1 MGTVAMPGDMVF
13 HHNTSEP
20 LKEIDTRG
28 ESMNNWE
35 IIKVISREGYSA
47 FYSEEFGLATSISL
61 QGIPI
66 DQDGKQL
73 QNVCANYNP
82 NTRRISDDLY
92 EVYNY
97 SIETEYSIETLFDLK
112 FYRYKPETQQ
122 NYYYGRTLN
131 PIRLDSAEEIS
142 NIKYNVVV
150 NYETVYVDING
161 NSSTQSKKKTFII
174 SKKEELQDIMVWAT
188 KDKVKSYVMPVLMDL
203 QEGKK
208 YFYIGSGVCKV
219 VKVYDY
225 PNKQS
230 NNVCRIVFA
239 NGVEQDVLI
248 GDKRFVYIP
257 LEYKSELL
265 QFNKTLNE
273 LALQPVMQRNQEHNL
288 INVMW
293 QPIEDAARYV
303 VKLYRY
309 VNTENRRKVY
319 FLKDYEVDRNEHF
332 LSINDLIVNGHII
345 VVVAENRSGEVVAQS
360 RGIDVATSKGEP
372 KWF

>member
-1 MGTVAMPGDMVF
+1 MGIVAMPGDVVYS
-13 HHNTSEP
+13 HKESTP

-35 IIKVISREGYSA
+35 IIKVINREGYSA
-47 FYSEEFGLATSISL
+47 FYSEEFGLATSVSL
-61 QGIPI
+61 QCFPI
-66 DQDGKQL
+66 DKDGRQL
-73 QNVCANYNP
+73 QNVYANYNP
-82 NTRRISDDLY
+82 DTRRKSEDLY
-92 EVYNY
+92 RVY
-97 SIETEYSIETLFDLK
+97 EYSLETLFDLK
-112 FYRYKPETQQ
+112 FYRHKPKTQQ
-122 NYYYGRTLN
+122 NYYYGGTPN

-150 NYETVYVDING
+150 NYQTVYVDING

-174 SKKEELQDIMVWAT
+174 SKKEELQDITVWAT
-188 KDKVKSYVMPVLMDL
+188 KDQVKAYVMPTLMDL
-203 QEGKK
+203 QEGQK
-208 YFYIGSGVCKV
+208 YFYIGSGVCEV

-345 VVVAENRSGEVVAQS
+345 VVIAESRSGEIVAQS

>member
-1 MGTVAMPGDMVF
+1 VNG
-13 HHNTSEP
+13 
-20 LKEIDTRG
+20 
-28 ESMNNWE
+28 
-35 IIKVISREGYSA
+35 IS
-47 FYSEEFGLATSISL
+47 
-61 QGIPI
+61 
-66 DQDGKQL
+66 
-73 QNVCANYNP
+73 
-82 NTRRISDDLY
+82 
-92 EVYNY
+92 
-97 SIETEYSIETLFDLK
+97 FDLDTILELN
-112 FYRYKPETQQ
+112 FYRRKIQQQ
-122 NYYYGRTLN
+122 NYCYRSTPN
-131 PIRLDSAEEIS
+131 PIQEAEAEKIEEIKYGVTISYRVICLDS
-142 NIKYNVVV
+142 
-150 NYETVYVDING
+150 NG
-161 NSSTQSKKKTFII
+161 KTTTTSKSLSLVITDKN
-174 SKKEELQDIMVWAT
+174 ELQDIMFWAT
-188 KDKVKSYVMPVLMDL
+188 KDKVESYVMPVLMDL
-203 QEGKK
+203 QEGQK
-208 YFYIGSGVCKV
+208 YFYIGSGVCEV

-309 VNTENRRKVY
+309 VNTKNRRKVY
-319 FLKDYEVDRNEHF
+319 FLKDYEVDRNVHF
-332 LSINDLIVNGHII
+332 LSINDLIVKGHII
-345 VVVAENRSGEVVAQS
+345 VVIAESRSGEIVAQS

>member
-1 MGTVAMPGDMVF
+1 MGIVAMPGDMVF

-28 ESMNNWE
+28 ESMDNWE
-35 IIKVISREGYSA
+35 FIKVVDYKGYSA
-47 FYSEEFGLATSISL
+47 FYSEGNGLISNISISCY
-61 QGIPI
+61 PV
-66 DQDGKQL
+66 DKDGKRL
-73 QNVCANYNP
+73 QSVYANYNP
-82 NTRRISDDLY
+82 NDCKKSSSLY
-92 EVYNY
+92 LVNGM
-97 SIETEYSIETLFDLK
+97 SFDLDTIVDLT
-112 FYRYKPETQQ
+112 FYRRKTQQQ
-122 NYYYGRTLN
+122 NYYYGSTPN
-131 PIRLDSAEEIS
+131 PIQEANAEKIDEVKYSVTIS
-142 NIKYNVVV
+142 YSVV
-150 NYETVYVDING
+150 G
-161 NSSTQSKKKTFII
+161 LNSSGNATTTSKSQSLII
-174 SKKEELQDIMVWAT
+174 IDKSELQDIMVWAT
-188 KDKVKSYVMPVLMDL
+188 KDEVKSYVMPVLMDL
-203 QEGKK
+203 QEGQK
-208 YFYIGSGVCKV
+208 YFYIGSGVCEV

-319 FLKDYEVDRNEHF
+319 FLKDYEIDRNEHF

-360 RGIDVATSKGEP
+360 RGIDVATKNGEP

>member
-1 MGTVAMPGDMVF
+1 MGIVAMPGDVVYS
-13 HHNTSEP
+13 HKESTP

-35 IIKVISREGYSA
+35 IIKVINREGYSA
-47 FYSEEFGLATSISL
+47 FYSEEFGLATSVSL
-61 QGIPI
+61 QCFPI
-66 DQDGKQL
+66 DEDGRQL
-73 QNVCANYNP
+73 QNVYANYNP
-82 NTRRISDDLY
+82 DTRKRSVDLY
-92 EVYNY
+92 RVY
-97 SIETEYSIETLFDLK
+97 EYSLETLFDLK
-112 FYRYKPETQQ
+112 FYRHKSETQQ
-122 NYYYGRTLN
+122 NYYYGGAPN
-131 PIRLDSAEEIS
+131 PIRLDRAKKIS

-150 NYETVYVDING
+150 NYQTVYVDING

-174 SKKEELQDIMVWAT
+174 SKKEELQDITVWAT
-188 KDKVKSYVMPVLMDL
+188 KDQVKAYVMPTLMDL
-203 QEGKK
+203 QKGQK
-208 YFYIGSGVCKV
+208 YYYIGQGVCEV
-219 VKVYDY
+219 VEVYDY

-230 NNVCRIVFA
+230 NTVCRIVFA
-239 NGVEQDVLI
+239 NGAEQDITI

-293 QPIEDAARYV
+293 QPIENAARYV

-360 RGIDVATSKGEP
+360 RGIDVETSKGEP

>member
-1 MGTVAMPGDMVF
+1 MGIVARPRGRVF
-13 HHNTSEP
+13 HHNTTEP

-35 IIKVISREGYSA
+35 FIKVVDYKGYSA
-47 FYSEEFGLATSISL
+47 FYSEENGLISNISISCD
-61 QGIPI
+61 PV
-66 DQDGKQL
+66 DKDGKQL
-73 QNVCANYNP
+73 QSVYANYDP
-82 NTRRISDDLY
+82 YDRKKSSSLY
-92 EVYNY
+92 LVNGR
-97 SIETEYSIETLFDLK
+97 SFDLDTIVDLT
-112 FYRYKPETQQ
+112 FYRRKTQQQ
-122 NYYYGRTLN
+122 NYYYGSTPNQIQEANAEKIDKVKYSVTISYRVVC
-131 PIRLDSAEEIS
+131 LDSS
-142 NIKYNVVV
+142 
-150 NYETVYVDING
+150 G
-161 NSSTQSKKKTFII
+161 NATTTSKSQSLII
-174 SKKEELQDIMVWAT
+174 IDKSELQDIMVWAT
-188 KDKVKSYVMPVLMDL
+188 KDEVKSYVMPVLMDL
-203 QEGKK
+203 QEGQK
-208 YFYIGSGVCKV
+208 YFYIGSGVCEV

-319 FLKDYEVDRNEHF
+319 FLKDYEVDRNVHF